1 MEIPKRSSTVHDD
14 RLGASHVSILAH
26 TGLLAGRGVGSP
38 SQTAERDQE
47 SRDSVFRARTPAK
60 RTVVAKASLP
70 CFVSTQRSL
79 ASASLSRPCARVV
92 ETSVWQSPG
101 GAVASLTVTFDE
113 TPLTNLGT
121 SDRNPGE
128 MQPRATTS
136 SMPNVLQDTRWEPY
150 VPEWVKWM
158 ANYRSKNTAI
168 SYEPRVRR
176 VLGRIGKADLREI
189 AYRDVEGCLS
199 ALSAE
204 DDGWKPNTRNG
215 YVAALRSFWRWLLDK
230 QDLDE
235 VGVWD
240 IGRKLDTI
248 SFEVVLRE
256 KVQHPPLTKAEFLRI
271 VEWAESHGDSDWAL
285 AARFKWTGLC
295 RIEDVWSLRWSQL
308 NVGPNPTANYKK
320 PSKHG
325 HDLVK
330 LLDTGLARRLR
341 GLKALRQ
348 PKPDDPVFGR
358 QGEAD
363 DGPYR
368 DRFNHRFKAYAAYAG
383 IGKYVHAHLIR
394 ASARSHA
401 ESEKAD
407 PRFLDRQGGWS
418 VRAAADAYS
427 RYDPEMW
434 REQVRYV
441 ALD

>member
-1 MEIPKRSSTVHDD
+1 MQTDKPSARRPDD
-14 RLGASHVSILAH
+14 RLGGSQVDILAH
-26 TGLLAGRGVGSP
+26 TGLLTGRAAGSP
-38 SQTAERDQE
+38 SQSEEGPQDA
-47 SRDSVFRARTPAK
+47 SLSVSRARMPANLMTPA
-60 RTVVAKASLP
+60 RAALVR
-70 CFVSTQRSL
+70 FVSTKSSL
-79 ASASLSRPCARVV
+79 LSSSSSGSCARMA
-92 ETSVWQSPG
+92 ESSVWQSPS

-113 TPLTNLGT
+113 TPRTILGT

-150 VPEWVKWM
+150 VPEWVRWLVK
-158 ANYRSKNTAI
+158 NRSRNTAI
-168 SYEPRVRR
+168 SYEPRVRK
-176 VLGRIGKADLREI
+176 VLGRVGKDDLRDI
-189 AYRDVEGCLS
+189 TYRDVEGCLS
-199 ALSAE
+199 VLDAE
-204 DDGWKPNTRNG
+204 DEGWQPNTRNG
-215 YVAALRSFWRWLLDK
+215 YVAALRSFWKYAIDK
-230 QDLDE
+230 HDLDE
-235 VGVWD
+235 CGVRD
-240 IGRKLDTI
+240 IGRKLDSL
-248 SFEVVLRE
+248 SFETVLRE
-256 KVQHPPLTKAEFLRI
+256 KVQHPPLTKSEFLRI

-308 NVGPNPTANYKK
+308 NLGPNPTANYKK

-330 LLDTGLARRLR
+330 LLDPVLARRLR
-341 GLKALRQ
+341 GLKALQQ
-348 PKPDDPVFGR
+348 PSPEDPVFGR
-358 QGEAD
+358 AGESD

-368 DRFNHRFKAYAAYAG
+368 DRFNHRFKVYAACAG

-418 VRAAADAYS
+418 VRAASDAYS

-434 REQVRYV
+434 REQVRHV